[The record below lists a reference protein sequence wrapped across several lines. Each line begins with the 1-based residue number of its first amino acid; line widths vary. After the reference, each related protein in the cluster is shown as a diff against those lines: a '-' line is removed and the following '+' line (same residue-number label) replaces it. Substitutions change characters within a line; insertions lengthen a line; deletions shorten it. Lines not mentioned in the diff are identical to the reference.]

1 MSNSD
6 SAVTVSTFAPL
17 RNVLIATRT
26 LDHLVNRAPG
36 LPGMGVLSGPS
47 GYGKSCAATSAANR
61 FRAYHVEIRSYFTK
75 KSLLMSILDEMGIK
89 HGKTIY
95 EMMNQIC
102 EQLGNSRR
110 PLILDEFDHAVDRV
124 GLVELVRD
132 LYEGSQAAM
141 LLILE
146 EQGPR
151 KLKRWERFH
160 NRVLE
165 WQLAEPS
172 DLADATKL
180 AKLYAPD
187 VSIDEDLLA
196 KIVDA
201 TRGVTRR
208 VCVNIEFIRQEAK
221 KSGAKSISLKAWGA
235 RALYTGEAPTRR
247 AA

>member
-1 MSNSD
+1 MTTND
-6 SAVTVSTFAPL
+6 TAATVSTFAPL
-17 RNVLIATRT
+17 RNVLIAAR
-26 LDHLVNRAPG
+26 LMEHLVNRGAG
-36 LPGMGVLSGPS
+36 LPGMGVISGPS
-47 GYGKSCAATSAANR
+47 GYGKSCAAASVANR
-61 FRAYHVEIRSYFTK
+61 YRAYYIEIRSYFTK
-75 KSLLMSILDEMGIK
+75 KSLLQAILDEMGIK
-89 HGKTIY
+89 AGKTIY

-102 EQLGNSRR
+102 EQLGNSKR
-110 PLILDEFDHAVDRV
+110 PLILDEMDHAVERT
-124 GLVELVRD
+124 LVELVRD
-132 LYEGSQAAM
+132 IYEGSGAS
-141 LLILE
+141 ILMIGE
-146 EQGPR
+146 EQFPR

-172 DLADATKL
+172 DLSDAAKL

-187 VSIDEDLLA
+187 VAIDEDLLV

-208 VCVNIEFIRQEAK
+208 ICVNLEHVRQEAK
-221 KSGAKSISLKAWGA
+221 KAGAKSISLKAWGS